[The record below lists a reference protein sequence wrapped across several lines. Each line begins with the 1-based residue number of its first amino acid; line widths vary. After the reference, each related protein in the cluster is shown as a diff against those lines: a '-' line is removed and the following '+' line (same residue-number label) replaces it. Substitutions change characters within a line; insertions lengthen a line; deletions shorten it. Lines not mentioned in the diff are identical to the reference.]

1 MKEGIW
7 GNGNFL
13 DAGNTPLTKPKV
25 IAKRQPKRT
34 TSKSKKETKMY
45 STGSGTGFAITNLG
59 HVITNYHVIS
69 ECAQVKIHHKGKSAI
84 ATIISRDKVNDLALL
99 RGKFKPE
106 QIYRLSDKSPELTQD
121 IYVAGYP
128 FGRKISGSVKVQ
140 IFLTSLDQNAELI
153 VASNLFQYPKSIQEI
168 NEYVLKL
175 NGTLK
180 LKGVSF
186 GIRNKHLILSYV
198 RPVEGL
204 DREELEWIIAC
215 IAVIADE
222 YDDFLIE
229 KFDL

>member
-1 MKEGIW
+1 MNKYSAMITD
-7 GNGNFL
+7 FL
-13 DAGNTPLTKPKV
+13 HNYDDAEKAFVSNQEWWIV
-25 IAKRQPKRT
+25 
-34 TSKSKKETKMY
+34 
-45 STGSGTGFAITNLG
+45 
-59 HVITNYHVIS
+59 
-69 ECAQVKIHHKGKSAI
+69 
-84 ATIISRDKVNDLALL
+84 
-99 RGKFKPE
+99 
-106 QIYRLSDKSPELTQD
+106 
-121 IYVAGYP
+121 
-128 FGRKISGSVKVQ
+128 SGSVKVQ

-153 VASNLFQYPKSIQEI
+153 VASNLFQYPNSISEI

-204 DREELEWIIAC
+204 DKEELEWIIAC

>member
-1 MKEGIW
+1 MITD
-7 GNGNFL
+7 FL
-13 DAGNTPLTKPKV
+13 HKYADAEK
-25 IAKRQPKRT
+25 A
-34 TSKSKKETKMY
+34 
-45 STGSGTGFAITNLG
+45 F
-59 HVITNYHVIS
+59 
-69 ECAQVKIHHKGKSAI
+69 
-84 ATIISRDKVNDLALL
+84 VNDQ
-99 RGKFKPE
+99 E
-106 QIYRLSDKSPELTQD
+106 WWI
-121 IYVAGYP
+121 
-128 FGRKISGSVKVQ
+128 ISGSVKVQ
-140 IFLTSLDQNAELI
+140 IFLTSLGNDAELI
-153 VASNLFQYPKSIQEI
+153 VASNLFQYPDSIPEI

-204 DREELEWIIAC
+204 DLEEFEWIIAS